1 MHVSALH
8 VRARGFGALSAL
20 HVSGGSLVALHVS
33 GTALTNEG
41 KTPSVDA

>member
-20 HVSGGSLVALHVS
+20 HVRFGALSALHVSGGSLVVYRSH
-33 GTALTNEG
+33 
-41 KTPSVDA
+41 